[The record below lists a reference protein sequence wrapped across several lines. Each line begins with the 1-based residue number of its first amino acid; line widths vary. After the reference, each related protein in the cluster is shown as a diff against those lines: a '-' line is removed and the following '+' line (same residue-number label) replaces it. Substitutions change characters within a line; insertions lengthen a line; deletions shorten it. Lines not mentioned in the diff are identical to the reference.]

1 MTLNTPDTIAANPE
15 QFLKDLMSM
24 SLADV
29 RPENCVPAALPPR
42 PKGRTV
48 VIGAG
53 KASAAMAQAFER
65 AWDGPLSGLVITRYG
80 FALPCEQIEIVEAS
94 HPVPD
99 AAGRDA
105 TARIMELA
113 QTLGPDDLL
122 VALISGGGSSLMI
135 APVVGVS
142 LEDKQEVNRLLL
154 KSGADITEMNC
165 VRKHLSGVKG
175 GRLAALAAPAP
186 LHCLMISDV
195 PGDDPA
201 VIASGPTVP
210 DPTTLA
216 DARDILRRYEINPP
230 ASVTHA
236 LADPANETP
245 KPGDPAFETTV
256 NELVA
261 RPLQMLQTAEA
272 EARRQGLNVINL
284 GDRLEGEAREVAKAM
299 AGIARSIQ
307 ESGIPCAAPALLLS
321 GGELTVTVR
330 GNGAG
335 GPNQEFSLALAMAL
349 EGRAGIYGISCDTDG
364 VDGNN
369 DVAGAIIGPDTLS
382 RGKGA
387 GMSADD
393 YLKSNDAG
401 GYFGAIKDLVVTGP
415 TYTNVNDFRA
425 VLVLPEGE

>member
-1 MTLNTPDTIAANPE
+1 LSTPYSIHADPK
-15 QFLKDLMSM
+15 QFLKDLMLM

-29 RPENCVPAALPPR
+29 RPENCVPSALPPR
-42 PKGRTV
+42 PAGRTI

-105 TARIMELA
+105 TARIMQLA

-135 APVVGVS
+135 APVDGVS

-165 VRKHLSGVKG
+165 VRKHLSGIKG
-175 GRLAALAAPAP
+175 GRLAALAAPAA

-216 DARDILRRYEINPP
+216 DARDILRRYEITPP
-230 ASVTHA
+230 SSVARA
-236 LADPANETP
+236 LEDSANETP
-245 KPGDPAFETTV
+245 KPGNPAFESTI

-261 RPLQMLQTAEA
+261 RPLQMLQTAET
-272 EARRQGLNVINL
+272 EAGQHGLNVINL
-284 GDRLEGEAREVAKAM
+284 GDRIEGEAREVAKAM

-307 ESGIPCAAPALLLS
+307 ESSTPCTAPALLLS

-349 EGRAGIYGISCDTDG
+349 EGRAGIYAISCDTDG

-369 DVAGAIIGPDTLS
+369 DVAGAVIAPDTLT
-382 RGKGA
+382 RGKNA
-387 GMSADD
+387 GLIADD

-401 GYFGAIKDLVVTGP
+401 GYFATIKDLVITGP

-425 VLVLPEGE
+425 ILVLPERE

>member
-65 AWDGPLSGLVITRYG
+65 VWDGPLSGLVITRYG

-135 APVVGVS
+135 APVEGVS

-165 VRKHLSGVKG
+165 VR
-175 GRLAALAAPAP
+175 
-186 LHCLMISDV
+186 
-195 PGDDPA
+195 
-201 VIASGPTVP
+201 
-210 DPTTLA
+210 
-216 DARDILRRYEINPP
+216 DIRRRYEISPP

-245 KPGDPAFETTV
+245 KPGDPAFATTV

-261 RPLQMLQTAEA
+261 RPLQMLQTAES

-299 AGIARSIQ
+299 AGIARSIL

-425 VLVLPEGE
+425 VLVLPAGYSVASLCSALCHLR

>member
-1 MTLNTPDTIAANPE
+1 MNTPAAILASPKT
-15 QFLKDLMSM
+15 FLKDLMSM

-29 RPENCVPAALPPR
+29 RPENCVPPALPPR
-42 PKGRTV
+42 PAGRTV

-65 AWDGPLSGLVITRYG
+65 AWDGPLEGLVITRYG
-80 FALPCEQIEIVEAS
+80 FARPCEKIEIVEAS

-105 TARIMELA
+105 TSRIMQLA

-135 APVVGVS
+135 APVDGVS

-175 GRLAALAAPAP
+175 GRLAALAAPAA

-216 DARDILRRYEINPP
+216 DARDILRRYEITPP
-230 ASVTHA
+230 ASVTRA
-236 LADPANETP
+236 LDDPANETP
-245 KPGDPAFETTV
+245 KPGDPAFESTV
-256 NELVA
+256 NQLVA
-261 RPLQMLQTAEA
+261 RPLQMLHTAEA

-284 GDRLEGEAREVAKAM
+284 GDRIEGEAREVAKAL

-307 ESGIPCAAPALLLS
+307 ESATPCATPALLLS

-330 GNGAG
+330 GDGAG

-349 EGRAGIYGISCDTDG
+349 EGRAGIYAISCDTDG
-364 VDGNN
+364 VDGSN
-369 DVAGAIIGPDTLS
+369 DVAGAVIGPDTLT
-382 RGKGA
+382 RGVKA
-387 GMSADD
+387 GLVADD
-393 YLKSNDAG
+393 RLKANDAG
-401 GYFGAIKDLVVTGP
+401 GYFAAINDLVVTGP

-425 VLVLPEGE
+425 ILILGEGE